1 MKRVLFVILLALTN
15 IAWAKPVSLELNGV
29 PVSVFA
35 QATFRGL
42 LHRDYVMAPELVN
55 GDKKIT
61 VNVAAIDEQEVP
73 AFVENVLEQ
82 QGIAVMEKKGIYYLS
97 LAKTM
102 PAVAPESTSSGTAA
116 ALESPISALPAE
128 LPPEPASLVYQ
139 PQNRSSD
146 FLVTVLSNAFGSR
159 SAIVAGSNVL
169 LSGTEKDIGK
179 MVDLLSKLDAM
190 PKLVDVSA
198 SWIEVTDTAS
208 SGRGISVMANVL
220 GAKLGFALGPTSSA
234 SAISLRNANFQLVID
249 ALNTDSRFK
258 QVSNSRVVG
267 DDYER
272 LTLTVGDET
281 PTIASTGKDNAGN
294 TVQNIAYR
302 PSGVIVDVTPRVLGN
317 GRIRLVVDGQIS
329 NFKQTLTGV
338 TSSPTLLKRQV
349 KTTVTVGDGEVL
361 LIGGLNDSQ
370 KSDTTS
376 RWSFLPVGWGGKSG
390 SSVNSDLVLVLSA
403 KVASVE

>member
-1 MKRVLFVILLALTN
+1 MKRYLCLFAFVFSCSAQ
-15 IAWAKPVSLELNGV
+15 AKPVSFEFNSV
-29 PVSVFA
+29 PVSTFA
-35 QATFRGL
+35 QATFRAIL
-42 LHRDYVMAPELVN
+42 KRDYVMAPELVS
-55 GDKKIT
+55 GDKRIT
-61 VNVAAIDEQEVP
+61 LNVAAIDEQQVS
-73 AFVENVLEQ
+73 AFVEGVLEQ
-82 QGIAVMEKKGIYYLS
+82 QGIAVTEKQGIYYLS
-97 LAKTM
+97 TAKQA
-102 PAVAPESTSSGTAA
+102 PAAPDVTPSVPATVPE
-116 ALESPISALPAE
+116 ALKSALPVD
-128 LPPEPASLVYQ
+128 LPPDAASLVYQ

-146 FLVTVLSNAFGSR
+146 FLVTVLSNAFGAR
-159 SAIVAGSNVL
+159 SAIVAGSNIL
-169 LSGTEKDIGK
+169 LSGTEKDIAK
-179 MVDLLSKLDAM
+179 MVELLSKLDAM

-198 SWIEVTDTAS
+198 SWVEVTDTAS
-208 SGRGISVMANVL
+208 NGRGISVMANVL
-220 GAKLGFALGPTSSA
+220 GAKLGVALGPTSSA
-234 SAISLRNANFQLVID
+234 SAISLKHANFQLVLD

-267 DDYER
+267 DDYEK

-370 KSDTTS
+370 KSDTAS
-376 RWSFLPVGWGGKSG
+376 RLPFLPASWVGRSG

-403 KVASVE
+403 KVASVD